1 MRRSNTQKLSDV
13 LHDYIKEMRFDR
25 KLKEV
30 DVVQSWEELLGKT
43 ISRYTRN
50 VNFFNGVLLV
60 EINSPV
66 VKNELIM
73 IREEIRTRLND
84 QAGEE
89 IVKKIVFK

>member
-1 MRRSNTQKLSDV
+1 MRRSNTQQLSEV
-13 LHDYIKEMRFDR
+13 LREYIRVMRFAR

-30 DVVQSWEELLGKT
+30 DVVQSWQELLGKT

-50 VNFFNGVLLV
+50 IYFSKGILFV
-60 EINSPV
+60 EISSPV

-73 IREEIRTRLND
+73 IREEIRSRLNK

-89 IVKKIVFK
+89 IVTKIVFK